1 VGDDSNKA
9 DDFERLD
16 SIEESDS
23 GFTDYLDS
31 VSSVSFR
38 HTRGETDKKLEALQ
52 NTAAPRQSL
61 NDSLNEQ
68 WRLVETDELVKQ
80 AGSVIIDYI
89 DDKGYL
95 AVRIEQLHN
104 SLQGPGTRTETRSSG
119 RRRKGPQG
127 VPAHPDGTV
136 SR

>member
-52 NTAAPRQSL
+52 NTAAPPTNSSNRPV
-61 NDSLNEQ
+61 
-68 WRLVETDELVKQ
+68 RLL
-80 AGSVIIDYI
+80 SII
-89 DDKGYL
+89 
-95 AVRIEQLHN
+95 
-104 SLQGPGTRTETRSSG
+104 STTRAILPSE
-119 RRRKGPQG
+119 
-127 VPAHPDGTV
+127 
-136 SR
+136 